1 MSQRDISFQDG
12 GATDHFLK
20 YQFIYEFKNNKKSK
34 ILNLVNEGKHS
45 LLTLLSKNLHFRTF
59 TNSQYASSL

>member
-20 YQFIYEFKNNKKSK
+20 YQFICELKNKKK
-34 ILNLVNEGKHS
+34 IENIE
-45 LLTLLSKNLHFRTF
+45 FCE
-59 TNSQYASSL
+59 